1 MANHALLISW
11 LDKSALSFLFSGV
24 LSVAIFLLEA
34 YCLFAIAKRRG
45 LPKPWLAWIPVLQLW
60 VLGGISDHYQADRG
74 KKRIKRWSL
83 PAFSLLSSLAG
94 SFLSGMVK
102 DLALEFIQ
110 TGAFQMP
117 PVAWLLS
124 AGGLALIT
132 AALALVLK
140 VLQLLALYDLYRSC
154 QPKNASLY
162 LLVSFLFGICT
173 PIFLFLCHKKD
184 LGLSAAE
191 PV

>member
-1 MANHALLISW
+1 MANPALLISW

-24 LSVAIFLLEA
+24 LSAAVFLLEA

-45 LPKPWLAWIPVLQLW
+45 LPNPWLAWIPVLQLW
-60 VLGGISDHYQADRG
+60 VLGGISDQYQAEQG

-83 PAFSLLSSLAG
+83 PVFSLLSSLAG

-117 PVAWLLS
+117 SVEWLLS
-124 AGGLALIT
+124 AGILALIT
-132 AALALVLK
+132 AALALALK
-140 VLQLLALYDLYRSC
+140 ILQLLALYDLYRSC

-162 LLVSFLFGICT
+162 LLLSFLFGICT
-173 PIFLFLCHKKD
+173 PIFLFLCCKKD
-184 LGLSAAE
+184 YSLPTPE
-191 PV
+191 PA